1 MGFIVLKQRKRI
13 QKRIANTLK
22 KREATRKHNQ
32 WLRDNNLAPDQ
43 LKTRAQDRESL
54 RPGIPDYKTK
64 KKMPRTSD
72 RITKMSGRAEAQ
84 QYSGERKLLGI
95 AIMHKSNLVP
105 VFDKETAEEISKMR
119 RN

>member
-1 MGFIVLKQRKRI
+1 MGFIQIPQKKRI
-13 QKRIANTLK
+13 IRRLARTKRLERIKREHREWLESQGLSQSQLK
-22 KREATRKHNQ
+22 KRSKGS
-32 WLRDNNLAPDQ
+32 PV
-43 LKTRAQDRESL
+43 
-54 RPGIPDYKTK
+54 PFPDYRAK
-64 KKMPRTSD
+64 KKMPPTSD

-105 VFDKETAEEISKMR
+105 VFDEESAKEISKMR

>member
-13 QKRIANTLK
+13 RKKIANTLR
-22 KREATRKHNQ
+22 KREAQRKHEQ

-43 LKTRAQDRESL
+43 LKTRAKDRESL

-64 KKMPRTSD
+64 RKMPRTSD
-72 RITKMSGRAEAQ
+72 KITKMSGRTEPQ

>member
-13 QKRIANTLK
+13 RRKIADTLR

-32 WLRDNNLAPDQ
+32 WLKDNNLAPEQ
-43 LKTRAQDRESL
+43 LKTRAEDRERL
-54 RPGIPDYKTK
+54 RPGIPDYKPK
-64 KKMPRTSD
+64 RKMPRTSD
-72 RITKMSGRAEAQ
+72 KITKMSGKTEPQ

-105 VFDKETAEEISKMR
+105 VFDKESAEEISKMR

>member
-1 MGFIVLKQRKRI
+1 MGFIQLPQRKRI
-13 QKRIANTLK
+13 IKKLARTKRLERA
-22 KREATRKHNQ
+22 KREHQ
-32 WLRDNNLAPDQ
+32 EWLRSQNLTREQ
-43 LKTRAQDRESL
+43 LKHRVKDSPVPFPKYEA
-54 RPGIPDYKTK
+54 K
-64 KKMPRTSD
+64 KKMPKTSD

-105 VFDKETAEEISKMR
+105 VFDEESAKEISKMR

>member
-13 QKRIANTLK
+13 RKKIANTLR
-22 KREATRKHNQ
+22 KREAVRKHNQ

-43 LKTRAQDRESL
+43 LKTRAQDREQL
-54 RPGIPDYKTK
+54 RPGVPDYKTK
-64 KKMPRTSD
+64 RKMPRTSD
-72 RITKMSGRAEAQ
+72 KITKMSGKAEPQ

>member
-13 QKRIANTLK
+13 IKKLAQTKRLVKAKREHHEWLLSQNLTPAELK
-22 KREATRKHNQ
+22 KRRQGSPVPFPEY
-32 WLRDNNLAPDQ
+32 
-43 LKTRAQDRESL
+43 KTRGD
-54 RPGIPDYKTK
+54 
-64 KKMPRTSD
+64 MPRTSD
-72 RITKMSGRAEAQ
+72 KMVKISGRAEPQ